1 MATRNE
7 VISYG
12 PFPAPPGTVIDSIV
26 VTFVGLNPA
35 NNQTQTVAPGT
46 TSVSATLAD
55 DTYTAHAQ
63 AFAAGVAVGPAAT
76 ESFTILTTTTVQIP
90 ISLTGTTA

>member
-7 VISYG
+7 VIGYG

-26 VTFVGLNPA
+26 VSFIGSNPA
-35 NNQTQTVAPGT
+35 NTQSQTVAPGT
-46 TSVSATLAD
+46 SSVSATLAD
-55 DTYTAHAQ
+55 DTYTASAQ

-76 ESFTILTTTTVQIP
+76 ETFTILSTTTVSIP
-90 ISLTGTTA
+90 VSLSGTTA